1 MDLMLGPEEGLLIEE
16 EETAAVILSHVTDT
30 EIRAGRYRRD
40 DQIQPLYF
48 TDKETEAR
56 RG

>member
-16 EETAAVILSHVTDT
+16 EATAAVMLSHVTDT
-30 EIRAGRYRRD
+30 EIRAGRYHRD
-40 DQIQPLYF
+40 DQIQPLRF
-48 TDKETEAR
+48 TDKETEAQ